1 MDDNAAK
8 IRTGAV
14 FGRIADEYA
23 GELLRWAKSRV
34 SSDEAEDLAQEVMVQ
49 LFISVKREGGDI
61 GNLEHFVRKVAHY
74 VWCKR
79 LRKGYGTVTM
89 LPLEDFLPDDEDF
102 AERMALDDEER
113 WRLKLM
119 RGRIARLDAT
129 RRELMIAHYLEGAGI
144 RELAARL
151 GMSESA
157 VKWHLFDTRKRL
169 KEEIVTMN
177 NEFVYRP
184 RKLHLAYTGQG
195 VEHPD
200 IFDVNDSLSRL
211 NILLACY
218 AEPKSVG
225 ELCDMLGIPAAYIEN
240 DLDFLVSREFMK
252 EYNGRYAADVV
263 IEFPEDG
270 RSIHSIY
277 KKHRGLCDRM
287 VDGLLA
293 SEDKIRGIGFIG
305 SELPM
310 NRLLWLLIYKCS
322 QELGL
327 PYKYMPPAPIRPDG
341 GKYYPLGFIDEPL
354 ESAPDVD
361 VGGWSFNGPMTGD
374 GFSWFG
380 LYSFGS
386 APAERL
392 VQGWGAEWAR
402 LKALTGRILREGL
415 TVERLGEDERLDL
428 ASLVEKG
435 FFEVSGDRISPRF
448 CVFTEE
454 QYRRLES
461 EVFRPIAESLEPD
474 IAPLT
479 AELEECCR
487 KLLPA
492 RLEHYFALR
501 FNHMLCDFQWLATIF
516 AHQSGRLYTPKEAS
530 EGMLLTL
537 MYQY

>member
-61 GNLEHFVRKVAHY
+61 GNLEHFVRKV
-74 VWCKR
+74 
-79 LRKGYGTVTM
+79 
-89 LPLEDFLPDDEDF
+89 
-102 AERMALDDEER
+102 
-113 WRLKLM
+113 
-119 RGRIARLDAT
+119 
-129 RRELMIAHYLEGAGI
+129 AHYLEGAGI

-225 ELCDMLGIPAAYIEN
+225 ELCD
-240 DLDFLVSREFMK
+240 
-252 EYNGRYAADVV
+252 
-263 IEFPEDG
+263 
-270 RSIHSIY
+270 
-277 KKHRGLCDRM
+277 RM

-341 GKYYPLGFIDEPL
+341 GKYYPLGFIDDPP

-479 AELEECCR
+479 AELEE
-487 KLLPA
+487 
-492 RLEHYFALR
+492 
-501 FNHMLCDFQWLATIF
+501 
-516 AHQSGRLYTPKEAS
+516 
-530 EGMLLTL
+530 
-537 MYQY
+537 